1 MRPLV
6 FSLVPRSHEWYACAE
21 KHRMSV
27 AVSIPFQLL
36 FSGPR
41 SSVMVCLAFIGTS
54 LNRVEIASTVSAL
67 VFPAS
72 LVMNTSPVLRSTS
85 VLIPG
90 LWSHDST
97 VSPSQSPIR
106 ERRSTIAGR
115 SSIHRPS
122 GFATRWNRRAPC
134 GIRRLR
140 RLRRYTRRSSPPRTT
155 EPLRICAYMNWY
167 TASCETLSLRSI
179 RILPAICS
187 GDQRFLRCLTTYDRI
202 RSFLRRSVLPRLLRC
217 FRARSWARRG
227 VYLSFTGDL
236 FLRISRIR
244 DECDRPS
251 FFAMERIDSFRHS
264 PRSTSSRSSTV
275 KCWYFIPRYISG
287 VVHLLVELTYP
298 PLLFLRFLQ
307 YFRCFCEIPGGVY
320 LYPIGRKNG

>member
-21 KHRMSV
+21 KHRMPV

-41 SSVMVCLAFIGTS
+41 SSVMVCLALFGTS
-54 LNRVEIASTVSAL
+54 LNRASTTSTVAAL

-72 LVMNTSPVLRSTS
+72 LVMKTSPVFLSTS
-85 VLIPG
+85 VFTPG
-90 LWSHDST
+90 LWLLDST

-106 ERRSTIAGR
+106 DRRSTLAGR
-115 SSIHRPS
+115 SSTHRPS
-122 GFATRWNRRAPC
+122 GFATRWNRRAPW

-140 RLRRYTRRSSPPRTT
+140 RLRRDTRKSSPPRTT

-187 GDQRFLRCLTTYDRI
+187 GDQRFLRCLTTYERI
-202 RSFLRRSVLPRLLRC
+202 RSFLRRSTRPRLLRC
-217 FRARSWARRG
+217 LSARSCARRG
-227 VYLSFTGDL
+227 VYVPFTGDL
-236 FLRISRIR
+236 FRRTSRTR
-244 DECDRPS
+244 DECDRPIL
-251 FFAMERIDSFRHS
+251 FAMERIDSFRHN
-264 PRSTSSRSSTV
+264 PRSTSSRSSTP
-275 KCWYFIPRYISG
+275 KC
-287 VVHLLVELTYP
+287 
-298 PLLFLRFLQ
+298 
-307 YFRCFCEIPGGVY
+307 
-320 LYPIGRKNG
+320 